1 MSNRPGLPRSFKL
14 IILAT
19 FVARTGF
26 FVESF
31 LTIFMKMQAGFSP
44 GLAAFI
50 MALYGF
56 GGAGAVFLSGPLID
70 RFGPRRLLLASLLA
84 TAATAGVLALG
95 PPDWSLAILV
105 LLMGV
110 VGQVIM
116 PATNAFVAHTVPPQ
130 RQREGFSWVFIALN
144 SGLALGPLIGGR
156 LAGVSFPV
164 MFGTGAALLV
174 LGAVMAALAKRT
186 PDAAEVPR
194 ARTAPRLAGLRVLLQ
209 DGVFRRYILLNW
221 LFMGLYLQVFVI
233 LPLLMLDD
241 GLTPQDYGV
250 VMAVNGTALV
260 LLQLPVDR
268 ALSRFGGARLL
279 SVAALLL
286 AVGLLGNTF
295 ANTVWW
301 YLAAAVFWTAAELIN
316 MPLATSVT
324 AGLSTPQL
332 RGSYLAIHGMAFPLG
347 MGMASLVGGSAF
359 ALLPQPKLIWPVL
372 AVIGVLLA
380 ILRFRGEAALQAR
393 IAAAPSGAAARE
405 AVEES

>member
-1 MSNRPGLPRSFKL
+1 MSNRPELPRSFKL
-14 IILAT
+14 IIVAT

-31 LTIFMKMQAGFSP
+31 LTIFMKMHAGFSP
-44 GLAAFI
+44 GLAAFV

-56 GGAGAVFLSGPLID
+56 GGAGAAFFSGPLID

-84 TAATAGVLALG
+84 TATTAGVLALG

-116 PATNAFVAHTVPPQ
+116 PATNAYVAQTVPPH

-164 MFGTGAALLV
+164 MFGAGAALLV
-174 LGAVMAALAKRT
+174 LGALLAALPGPA
-186 PDAAEVPR
+186 PAAEAPR
-194 ARTAPRLAGLRVLLQ
+194 APAAERMSGLTVLRR
-209 DGVFRRYILLNW
+209 DAVFRRYIMLNW

-233 LPLLMLDD
+233 LPLLMLGD
-241 GLTPQDYGV
+241 GLTPQDYGI
-250 VMAVNGTALV
+250 VMAVNGAALV

-268 ALSRFGGARLL
+268 ALARFGGARLL

-286 AVGLLGNTF
+286 ALGLLGNAF
-295 ANTVWW
+295 AHTIWW

-324 AGLSTPQL
+324 ARLSTPQL
-332 RGSYLAIHGMAFPLG
+332 RGSYLAVHGMAFPLG
-347 MGMASLVGGSAF
+347 MGVASLLGGSAF

-393 IAAAPSGAAARE
+393 LAAAGPGSISTER
-405 AVEES
+405 VEES